1 MNTAI
6 LIGIYILIIIIDFP
20 YFISEKKKPKLLA
33 IYLFFMLSGMVI
45 GLLLGRIN
53 PPISMSAIIT
63 NLVNSVVGVI
73 NMQKVRL
80 SGIQL
85 GMLFLASFMAAHHC

>member
-63 NLVNSVVGVI
+63 NLVNSVVGS
-73 NMQKVRL
+73 N
-80 SGIQL
+80 
-85 GMLFLASFMAAHHC
+85 